1 MSLFESLSYRGA
13 ARAVPALA
21 ACSLAACST
30 LVAPCGP
37 DYRWTSGGA
46 RVADLG
52 DTIRVDV
59 TVAFNETSGS
69 TYLPDRQLVIT
80 VESVQ
85 APVPPP
91 APAALVGHVPS
102 VRLQTPAG
110 AVLYRATKVIQPMK
124 DELTLVGFTID
135 NSVPKSVFDDLRN
148 RLLANQLVVVID
160 TDNPPLQM
168 RPTAVTVNQS
178 TGWRKATCQ

>member
-1 MSLFESLSYRGA
+1 MSVFESLSYWAA

-21 ACSLAACST
+21 AFSLAACST

-37 DYRWTSGGA
+37 DYRDTSGGA

-59 TVAFNETSGS
+59 SVAFNENSGS
-69 TYLPDRQLVIT
+69 SYLPDRQLVIT

-85 APVPPP
+85 APVLPP

-110 AVLYRATKVIQPMK
+110 AVLYRATVIPPMK
-124 DELTLVGFTID
+124 DEPTLVGITVN
-135 NSVPKSVFDDLRN
+135 NSMPKSVFDDLRN
-148 RLLANQLVVVID
+148 RLLANQLVVVLE
-160 TDNPPLQM
+160 TDNSSLQM
-168 RPTAVTVNQS
+168 RPTPVTLHQS
-178 TGWRKATCQ
+178 TGWRKATCNQ